1 MKQAAGQKNTNSHIV
16 GSASGVVN
24 KQHNNNNGGRISR
37 LPNHNQIASEYIN
50 AHVNRGSSSQDP
62 PQSEQMVRTPLKTMK
77 AR

>member
-1 MKQAAGQKNTNSHIV
+1 MKQAGQKNNISNTSHV
-16 GSASGVVN
+16 GSASGGV
-24 KQHNNNNGGRISR
+24 KQQNGGRISR